1 MKKGSRN
8 FLRSHL
14 PWFMAA
20 IVVLIIV
27 VVLGY
32 YTFRE
37 EKEEEL
43 DLMVD
48 EVYFKTKASELGGS
62 TTDIDIVVFVTN
74 QKENDVEKVVLRAFA
89 VDTSSN
95 LARDEA
101 RTVIGRLPGDK
112 TEEGLLSIKVPNSD
126 TYRIEII
133 VFANDKIAIRGSGTV
148 DLTGIGT
155 ASDYQ
160 NLDDDND
167 NDAGIFPDSDS
178 WGAPAM
184 GANASPVVCIFFL
197 MIAGAV
203 ALVVVIIVAVVKA
216 VKKAETPPVQGI
228 PSEAYRYRSTLTG
241 PMPQELSE
249 AAPKAEAPQGPEGPD
264 DRKVPSE
271 SSQRD
276 FE

>member
-155 ASDYQ
+155 ASDYH
-160 NLDDDND
+160 NLDDD
-167 NDAGIFPDSDS
+167 DSDDGNYYS
-178 WGAPAM
+178 EGPWAPTM
-184 GANASPVVCIFFL
+184 GADASPVVCIFFL
-197 MIAGAV
+197 MVAGAV